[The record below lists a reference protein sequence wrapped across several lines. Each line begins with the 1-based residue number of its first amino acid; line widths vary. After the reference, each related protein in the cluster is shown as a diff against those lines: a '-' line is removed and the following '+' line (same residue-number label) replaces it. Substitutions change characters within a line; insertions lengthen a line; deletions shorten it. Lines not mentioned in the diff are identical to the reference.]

1 MKKISYFLVLFLL
14 TTSLVFGQKKEE
26 ELKLSASV
34 KKIIDEYNSGNYV
47 SAAYRFFDVYEND
60 TNQANQ
66 LAAEYFVGSSLY
78 KIGLYGPS
86 VYFFASILKTG
97 PNHPFFL
104 KAVEGL
110 SDAAAK
116 LRDDL
121 VIPEL
126 LLRYYSPEF
135 QKLPKETLN
144 HINYLIGELSFRK
157 GRGAEA
163 EKFFDVISKDSKY
176 YYKGLYIKAI
186 LRVRS
191 QKLEEANEFFNEIY
205 SSIPSREGE
214 LVKDTRLEV
223 NKELLQVR
231 NLAIMGLARNNYEL
245 GFYQESAKYYEMI
258 ERFDTEWQDAVFE
271 GGWTYYQLK
280 DYGRAIGATHT
291 LLAPGLKENFFPE
304 VYILR
309 ATVYFENCLYDES
322 KATLEE
328 FYARYKEMPD
338 KLKPIISDS
347 SKSPEYF
354 FDMMISTSISEKTD
368 IPQELRRY
376 LLKNPR
382 LQKFI
387 YFILELDKE
396 NDLSTRIK
404 EFKDSRIGNFI
415 RGNIRQQREL
425 LVKIV
430 GKWIQIRLV
439 DLHDSLIDFLNQAQL
454 IDFETVNAQRKLLQS
469 GGETQ
474 ETGQPGKQAV
484 QKKAKLERPKIDSDK
499 VDFWDFDT
507 EYWKDEL
514 GYYYYTLRNECK
526 K

>member
-1 MKKISYFLVLFLL
+1 MAY
-14 TTSLVFGQKKEE
+14 GQKKEE

-34 KKIIDEYNSGNYV
+34 KKIIDEYNSGDYV
-47 SAAYRFFDVYEND
+47 SAAYKFFDVYEND
-60 TNQANQ
+60 SNQANQ
-66 LAAEYFVGSSLY
+66 LAAEYFVGSSLA

-97 PNHPFFL
+97 ANHPFYL
-104 KAVEGL
+104 RAVEGL
-110 SDAAAK
+110 SDAASK
-116 LRDDL
+116 LKDDL

-126 LLRYYSPEF
+126 LLRYYSSEF
-135 QKLPKETLN
+135 QKLPPETLN

-157 GRGAEA
+157 CRVAEA
-163 EKFFDVISKDSKY
+163 EKFFDVIGKDSKY

-191 QKLEEANEFFNEIY
+191 QKLEEANEIFSDIVK
-205 SSIPSREGE
+205 SIPPKKGKIVSG
-214 LVKDTRLEV
+214 TSLEV
-223 NKELLQVR
+223 GDDLLQVR
-231 NLAIMGLARNNYEL
+231 NLAIMGIARNNYEL
-245 GFYQESAKYYEMI
+245 GLYQEAAKYYEMI
-258 ERFDTEWQDAVFE
+258 DRFESEWLDAVFE

-280 DYGRAIGATHT
+280 EYGKAIGATHT
-291 LLAPGLKENFFPE
+291 LLAPGYGEQFFPE
-304 VYILR
+304 TYILR
-309 ATVYFENCLYDES
+309 ATVYFENCLYDEA
-322 KATLEE
+322 KQTLEQ

-347 SKSPEYF
+347 QKSPEYY

-368 IPQELRRY
+368 IPQELRKY

-396 NDLSTRIK
+396 NEMALRIGS
-404 EFKDSRIGNFI
+404 FKDSRVGNFI
-415 RGNIRQQREL
+415 KGNIRQQREL

-454 IDFETVNAQRKLLQS
+454 IDFETVNAQRKQLQS
-469 GGETQ
+469 SGTEQQDKT
-474 ETGQPGKQAV
+474 TSVKTV
-484 QKKAKLERPKIDSDK
+484 SKKADLKRPSIDSDK
-499 VDFWDFDT
+499 IDFWEFDT

-514 GYYYYTLRNECK
+514 GYYFYTLRNECK

>member
-1 MKKISYFLVLFLL
+1 MKKLSLSLIFFLL
-14 TTSLVFGQKKEE
+14 ISSVVFAQKKEE

-34 KKIIDEYNSGNYV
+34 KKIIDDYNSGNYV
-47 SAAYRFFDVYEND
+47 AAAYKFFDVYEND
-60 TNQANQ
+60 SNQANQ
-66 LAAEYFVGSSLY
+66 LAAEYFVGSSLA

-97 PNHPFFL
+97 ANHPFYL

-110 SDAAAK
+110 ADAAQK

-126 LLRYYSPEF
+126 LLRYYSTDF
-135 QKLPKETLN
+135 QKLPSGTLN
-144 HINYLIGELSFRK
+144 YINYLIGELSFRK
-157 GRGAEA
+157 GRVNEA
-163 EKFFDVISKDSKY
+163 EKFFDVIGKDSKY

-186 LRVRS
+186 LRVRA
-191 QKLEEANEFFNEIY
+191 QKIEEANEIFKEIY
-205 SSIPSREGE
+205 EAIPFKEGKIVKGTN
-214 LVKDTRLEV
+214 LVVDR
-223 NKELLQVR
+223 ELLQVR
-231 NLAIMGLARNNYEL
+231 NMAIMGIARNNYEL
-245 GFYQESAKYYEMI
+245 GLYQESAKFYEMI
-258 ERFDTEWQDAVFE
+258 ERFDSEWTDAVFE

-291 LLAPGLKENFFPE
+291 LLAPGYKEQFFPE
-304 VYILR
+304 TYILR
-309 ATVYFENCLYDES
+309 ATVYFENCLYDEA
-322 KATLEE
+322 KETLEE
-328 FYARYKEMPD
+328 FYSRYKEMPD
-338 KLKPIISDS
+338 KIKPVISDS
-347 SKSPEYF
+347 SRSPEYF
-354 FDMMISTSISEKTD
+354 FDIMISTSISEKTE
-368 IPQELRRY
+368 IPQELRKY

-396 NDLSTRIK
+396 NEMTNKISS
-404 EFKDSRIGNFI
+404 FKDSRIGNFI
-415 RGNIRQQREL
+415 KGNIRQQREL

-454 IDFETVNAQRKLLQS
+454 IDFETVNAQRKLLQAS
-469 GGETQ
+469 GEQPQ
-474 ETGQPGKQAV
+474 EGKPGVKATIK
-484 QKKAKLERPKIDSDK
+484 KKALERPKVDADQ
-499 VDFWDFDT
+499 VDFWNFDE

>member
-1 MKKISYFLVLFLL
+1 MRKFTIFVAIFFISLSVLNA
-14 TTSLVFGQKKEE
+14 QKKEE

-34 KKIIDEYNSGNYV
+34 KKIIDEYNVGNYV
-47 SAAYRFFDVYEND
+47 SAAYKFFDVYEND

-66 LAAEYFVGSSLY
+66 LAAEYFVGSSLS

-97 PNHPFFL
+97 ANHPFYL
-104 KAVEGL
+104 KAIEGL
-110 SDAAAK
+110 SEAARK
-116 LRDDL
+116 LKDDL

-135 QKLPKETLN
+135 QKLPPETLN
-144 HINYLIGELSFRK
+144 HINYLVGELSFRK
-157 GRGAEA
+157 GRVGEA
-163 EKFFDVISKDSKY
+163 ERFFDVIGRDSKY
-176 YYKGLYIKAI
+176 FYKGLYIKAI
-186 LRVRS
+186 LRVRA
-191 QKLEEANEFFNEIY
+191 QKVEEANEIFLEIY
-205 SSIPSREGE
+205 NALPFKEGK
-214 LVKDTRLEV
+214 LVKNTNLVADRDLI
-223 NKELLQVR
+223 LVR
-231 NLAIMGLARNNYEL
+231 NLAIMGLARNYYSL
-245 GFYQESAKYYEMI
+245 GMYQEAAKYYEMI
-258 ERFDTEWQDAVFE
+258 ERFDSEWIDSVFE

-291 LLAPGLKENFFPE
+291 LLAPGLKEQFFPE
-304 VYILR
+304 TYILR
-309 ATVYFENCLYDES
+309 ATVYFENCLYDEA
-322 KATLEE
+322 KETLEE
-328 FYARYKEMPD
+328 FYRRYKEMPD
-338 KLKPIISDS
+338 KLKPIVSDPT
-347 SKSPEYF
+347 KPPEYF
-354 FDMMISTSISEKTD
+354 FDMMISTAISEKTE
-368 IPQELRRY
+368 IPQEVRRF

-396 NDLSTRIK
+396 SDMTNKIAS
-404 EFKDSRIGNFI
+404 FKDSRIGNFI

-469 GGETQ
+469 SGEVQDVKQGVTQ
-474 ETGQPGKQAV
+474 V
-484 QKKAKLERPKIDSDK
+484 SKKPKLKRPKVDSDK
-499 VDFWDFDT
+499 VDFYDFNG
-507 EYWKDEL
+507 EYWKDEF
-514 GYYYYTLRNECK
+514 GYYYYLLRDECK

>member
-1 MKKISYFLVLFLL
+1 MRKISVFVILFLL
-14 TTSLVFGQKKEE
+14 FSSVLSAQKKEE

-34 KKIIDEYNSGNYV
+34 KKIIDEYNSGSYI
-47 SAAYRFFDVYEND
+47 SAAYKFFDVYEND

-66 LAAEYFVGSSLY
+66 LAAEYFVGSSLA

-97 PNHPFFL
+97 SNHPFYL
-104 KAVEGL
+104 KAIEGL
-110 SDAAAK
+110 ADAAQK
-116 LRDDL
+116 LKDDL

-135 QKLPKETLN
+135 QKLPPETLN

-157 GRGAEA
+157 GRVAEA
-163 EKFFDVISKDSKY
+163 EKFFDVIGKDSRY

-191 QKLEEANEFFNEIY
+191 QKIEEANEIFTEIY
-205 SSIPSREGE
+205 NAIPFKEGKI
-214 LVKDTRLEV
+214 VKDTNLIVDRDI
-223 NKELLQVR
+223 LQVR
-231 NLAIMGLARNNYEL
+231 NLAIMGLARNYYEL
-245 GFYQESAKYYEMI
+245 GMYQQASKYYEMI
-258 ERFDTEWQDAVFE
+258 ERFSSEWVDAVFE
-271 GGWTYYQLK
+271 GGWTFYQLK

-291 LLAPGLKENFFPE
+291 LLAPGFKEQFFPE
-304 VYILR
+304 TYILR
-309 ATVYFENCLYDES
+309 ATVYFENCLYDEA
-322 KATLEE
+322 KDTLEE
-328 FYARYKEMPD
+328 FYKRYKDMPD
-338 KLKPIISDS
+338 KLKPVISDS
-347 SKSPEYF
+347 SKSPEYY
-354 FDMMISTSISEKTD
+354 FDMMISASISEKTD
-368 IPQELRRY
+368 IPQEVRRY

-396 NDLSTRIK
+396 NDMAGKIGS
-404 EFKDSRIGNFI
+404 FKDSRIGNFI
-415 RGNIRQQREL
+415 KGNIRQQREL

-430 GKWIQIRLV
+430 GKWIQIRLL
-439 DLHDSLIDFLNQAQL
+439 DLHDALIDFLNQAQL
-454 IDFETVNAQRKLLQS
+454 IDFETVNAQRKQLQS
-469 GGETQ
+469 TGEQQ
-474 ETGQPGKQAV
+474 ESKQGTSAPV
-484 QKKAKLERPKIDSDK
+484 KKAKLKRPQVDSDK
-499 VDFWDFDT
+499 VDFWNFDE